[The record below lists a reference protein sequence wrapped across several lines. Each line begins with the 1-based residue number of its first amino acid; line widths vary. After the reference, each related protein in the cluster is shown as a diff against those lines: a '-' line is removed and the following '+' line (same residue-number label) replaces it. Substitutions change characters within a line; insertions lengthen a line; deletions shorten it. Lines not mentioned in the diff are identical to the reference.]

1 MIIMKIKAIYEH
13 EVIKPLE
20 KLDLKDG
27 EEVELMLKK
36 ISEKTFGLFKLDHD
50 TIEEIIEDTEYRS

>member
-1 MIIMKIKAIYEH
+1 MKIKAIYEH
-13 EVIKPLE
+13 E
-20 KLDLKDG
+20 G
-27 EEVELMLKK
+27 EEVELMLKKK

>member
-1 MIIMKIKAIYEH
+1 MKIKAIYEH
-13 EVIKPLE
+13 EVLKPLE

-27 EEVELMLKK
+27 EEVELMLTKK

-50 TIEEIIEDTEYRS
+50 AIEEIIEDTEYGSW